1 MKNNIYFIS
10 IPKKRFESRLC
21 FCYSALKIPD
31 TLLNAFE
38 SNDTPVDT
46 IVHSATIKQPCII
59 HLTGWLTHTWFVIHL
74 FTSAPERSVGE
85 YIRDQEFVR

>member
-10 IPKKRFESRLC
+10 VPTKCFRSRLY
-21 FCYSALKIPD
+21 FCCCTLKNPD

-46 IVHSATIKQPCII
+46 IVHSATIKQHCII
-59 HLTGWLTHTWFVIHL
+59 HLTG
-74 FTSAPERSVGE
+74 
-85 YIRDQEFVR
+85 